1 MSEESIKPPATSN
14 NSLNPGINYTEKDET
29 LAKRDKN
36 CLKQIQLK
44 SYEIKL
50 RLLNLDSKIALINSL
65 LVGVNLAKYADP
77 GIILI
82 L

>member
-14 NSLNPGINYTEKDET
+14 NSLNPGINYTEKVET

-65 LVGVNLAKYADP
+65 LVAVNLAKYADP